1 MKEALLVINPSSGT
15 EEAKTMASSVEEKL
29 NKLYDKVNVKY
40 TEKEGDATD
49 FAKQGAQDRVA
60 AVFVM
65 GGDGTVSEGINGL
78 AEQEYRPD
86 FSFIPLGTVNDLAR
100 AVGIPL
106 NPDEAIAQLDNLEPH
121 PLDIGKVNQHYF
133 ANVVAVGTIPE
144 SVQDVDSQ
152 QKKRLGPLAYFLEGS
167 KALRSNEAYTFNLT
181 IDREH
186 IVQESSLV
194 LVALTNSVGGFENLL
209 PDAAPDDGY
218 LHLVA
223 LKGKEIFDKLT
234 VIPKLFTGNAVKDD
248 KILYR
253 KFKAGNIQIQE
264 KADIASNVDGD
275 AGGSLPLEIKI
286 LPSHLTVLVP
296 KK

>member
-1 MKEALLVINPSSGT
+1 MREALLIINPSSGT
-15 EEAKTMASSVEEKL
+15 EEAKEMADSVEEKL
-29 NKLYDKVNVKY
+29 AKLYDKVTVKY
-40 TEKEGDATD
+40 TEKEGDATA
-49 FAKQGAQDRVA
+49 FAKQGAQNRVA

-100 AVGIPL
+100 AVGISLDP
-106 NPDEAIAQLDNLEPH
+106 NEAIAQLENLEKRS
-121 PLDIGKVNQHYF
+121 LDVGKVNNHYF
-133 ANVVAVGTIPE
+133 CNVVAVGTLPE
-144 SVQDVDSQ
+144 TVQEVDSQ

-167 KALRSNEAYTFNLT
+167 KALGANKAYTFDLT
-181 IDREH
+181 IDGEH
-186 IVQESSLV
+186 ITQESSLV

-209 PDAAPDDGY
+209 PAAAPDDGH

-223 LKGKEIFDKLT
+223 LKGKEIMDKLT
-234 VIPKLFTGNAVKDD
+234 VIPKLFTGNAVNDD

-253 KFKAGNIQIQE
+253 KFKTGRIQIQDTE
-264 KADIASNVDGD
+264 DLASNVDGD
-275 AGGSLPLEIKI
+275 AGESLPLELKV
-286 LPSHLTVLVP
+286 LPSHLTILVS